1 MYEGSGITITV
12 MYINNSVQTILEDH
26 TLHVQNISS
35 CRDRASIHFRSLNY
49 CEERITFLLD
59 NTFLYDMLQ
68 NFPDERKSTEFP
80 FVISQL
86 EFQIQCF
93 SGNLNFI

>member
-1 MYEGSGITITV
+1 MYEGSGINITA
-12 MYINNSVQTILEDH
+12 MYITMYSVQAILEDH

-68 NFPDERKSTEFP
+68 NFPDERE
-80 FVISQL
+80 
-86 EFQIQCF
+86 EY
-93 SGNLNFI
+93 